1 MAVANQQWV
10 VEIQASVQAMAP
22 RTGASIYRVPEWIKR
37 LSRNDAYGPRVVSLG
52 PFHHGNPHLQHMEE
66 HKTQAMQRLVHRSG
80 KPFQRFFDAING
92 AWRSSWRRPTTA
104 CKTNGLDAGTSS

>member
-10 VEIQASVQAMAP
+10 VQIQASVQAMAP

-52 PFHHGNPHLQHMEE
+52 PFHHGNPNLQHMEE

-92 AWRSSWRRPTTA
+92 WRSSWRRPTTA
-104 CKTNGLDAGTSS
+104 CNTNGLDAGTSS